1 MTLLTICQAVADRVG
16 LERPSAVLASTDKNV
31 RQLLAL
37 ANAEGASLA
46 TRHDWDALVDEHTF
60 LTVAQAEQTNTPVPT
75 DLRKFIPDSFY
86 NRTTQRKVEGPI
98 TPQEWQLFQARSV
111 LSTVYLTFRQRQ
123 GTFLMTPVPPAN
135 ETIAYEYISTGW
147 AQSSAGQGKTSFTSD
162 DDTSFLSEELIT
174 LGMIWRFKQA
184 KGIEYAEDMET
195 YERALMT
202 AAGEDGGSTAL
213 SMGGNYR
220 GDLMNP
226 SLPEGSFGL

>member
-37 ANAEGASLA
+37 ANAEGTSLA
-46 TRHDWDALVDEHTF
+46 TRHDWDALTDEHTF

-86 NRTTQRKVEGPI
+86 NRTTQRKVEGPV
-98 TPQEWQLFQARSV
+98 TPQEWQLLQARSAI
-111 LSTVYLTFRQRQ
+111 STVYLAFRQRQ
-123 GTFLMTPVPPAN
+123 GTFLMAPVPPAG
-135 ETIAYEYISTGW
+135 ETIAYEYVSTGW

-213 SMGGNYR
+213 SMGGNFR
-220 GDLMNP
+220 GDLSTPN
-226 SLPEGSFGL
+226 LPEGGFGL